1 MKQDKDWTNVVRN
14 ALRDVEVSPPE
25 GGWSRLER
33 ELKVPPRRFLLR
45 TYWPRFAAA
54 AAAVLISVAAGE
66 FLWRADL
73 PTDYNGA
80 VIASAA
86 DGGTEEIL
94 SPAMS
99 QAITQQPVATLVEQL
114 RAELP
119 EKHVA
124 AAERVGTQV
133 VLPIADSVQSA
144 LLAQHAD
151 QSEQPE
157 AQPVKEPAQQSAQ
170 QSTRRTPADNTARR
184 TIFSDEPFVA
194 HAPPRKQASFALFG
208 GGGVA
213 GSSGEVT
220 RISRTYADMP
230 LLDGS
235 TGTMPM
241 LHDYG
246 ASKVRHYQPI
256 SFGLSVRKE
265 FAHGLSL
272 ESGVLYSLLLS
283 DVDMPMGANLKQ
295 ELHFIGVPLRVNWNF
310 FERRRFLLY
319 MGAGGMVEKCV
330 SAKFGSKSVDES
342 RVQWSLLGA
351 LGAEYRLGGMV
362 GLYFEPEVSYYLTN
376 TQLRT
381 VRTDSPLTVTLRLGV
396 RLSF

>member
-1 MKQDKDWTNVVRN
+1 
-14 ALRDVEVSPPE
+14 
-25 GGWSRLER
+25 
-33 ELKVPPRRFLLR
+33 
-45 TYWPRFAAA
+45 
-54 AAAVLISVAAGE
+54 
-66 FLWRADL
+66 
-73 PTDYNGA
+73 
-80 VIASAA
+80 
-86 DGGTEEIL
+86 
-94 SPAMS
+94 
-99 QAITQQPVATLVEQL
+99 
-114 RAELP
+114 
-119 EKHVA
+119 
-124 AAERVGTQV
+124 
-133 VLPIADSVQSA
+133 
-144 LLAQHAD
+144 
-151 QSEQPE
+151 
-157 AQPVKEPAQQSAQ
+157 
-170 QSTRRTPADNTARR
+170 
-184 TIFSDEPFVA
+184 
-194 HAPPRKQASFALFG
+194 
-208 GGGVA
+208 
-213 GSSGEVT
+213 
-220 RISRTYADMP
+220 
-230 LLDGS
+230 
-235 TGTMPM
+235 M